1 MMEEAMVPFGMAL
14 LDYVN
19 GDTSQQIVLE
29 RDDGL
34 REGLPVSVFFRTPSE
49 FFPLEKTA
57 LDLCYGRVLDIG
69 AGAGIHSLALQEL
82 GLSVTAI
89 DISPHAVEAMSKMG
103 VRDARCVD
111 VFDFT
116 SETFDTLLLM
126 GRGIGMVENLEG
138 LVHFLITTK
147 NLIKPGGQ
155 LLLNS
160 LDVSCTDDP
169 KHLAYHE
176 SNVKSGRYAGEIRL
190 CIHYKHI
197 TGSYCTWLHVD
208 SETLSEHASEVGWNA
223 EVITRE
229 NDGNY
234 LAKLTLF
241 E

>member
-1 MMEEAMVPFGMAL
+1 MMEEAMVPFGLAL

-29 RDDGL
+29 RDDGVS
-34 REGLPVSVFFRTPSE
+34 EGLPVSVFFRKASE

-57 LDLCYGRVLDIG
+57 LGLCRGRVLDIG
-69 AGAGIHSLALQEL
+69 AGAGIHSLAIQEL
-82 GLSVTAI
+82 GLAVTAV
-89 DISPHAVEAMSKMG
+89 DISPHAVDVMSKMG
-103 VRDARCVD
+103 VRDARCID
-111 VFDFT
+111 IFDFT
-116 SETFDTLLLM
+116 SETFDTLLLL
-126 GRGIGMVENLEG
+126 GHGIGLVENLEG
-138 LVHFLITTK
+138 LGRFFITLE

-176 SNVKSGRYAGEIRL
+176 SNIKSGRYIGEIRL
-190 CIHYKHI
+190 RIHYKHI
-197 TGSYCTWLHVD
+197 IGSYYTWLHID
-208 SETLSEHASEVGWNA
+208 SDTLSNVALEADWNA

-234 LAKLTLF
+234 LAKMTRRG
-241 E
+241 